1 LKSKVI
7 WITAI
12 QFDRSGHTSHENIRA
27 VQWRD
32 AESRQQGVYTVGEVV
47 KLIRSGNLV
56 YVSDDAFERTAL
68 VRVVDAEPPYIRS
81 WAHGKWENDLLTLP
95 RFDG

>member
-1 LKSKVI
+1 VI

-12 QFDRSGHTSHENIRA
+12 QFDGSGHTNHEHIQA
-27 VQWRD
+27 VQWSD
-32 AESRQQGVYTVGEVV
+32 AESREQGIHTVAEVV
-47 KLIRSGNLV
+47 QLIRSDNLV

-68 VRVVDAEPPYIRS
+68 VRVVGAEPPYIRS
-81 WAHGKWENDLLTLP
+81 WAHGEWGNDLLTLP

>member
-1 LKSKVI
+1 VG

-12 QFDRSGHTSHENIRA
+12 QFDGSGHTNHENIRA

-32 AESRQQGVYTVGEVV
+32 AESRQQGVYTVAEVV
-47 KLIRSGNLV
+47 ELIRSGTLV

-68 VRVVDAEPPYIRS
+68 VRVVDAKSPYIRS
-81 WAHGKWENDLLTLP
+81 CAHGKWENDLLTLR

>member
-1 LKSKVI
+1 MI

-12 QFDRSGHTSHENIRA
+12 QFDGSGHTNHENIRA

-32 AESRQQGVYTVGEVV
+32 AESRQQGVYTVAEVV
-47 KLIRSGNLV
+47 ELIRSGNLV

-68 VRVVDAEPPYIRS
+68 VRVVDAKPAYIRS
-81 WAHGKWENDLLTLP
+81 WAHGKWENDLLTLR

>member
-1 LKSKVI
+1 MLWV
-7 WITAI
+7 TAI
-12 QFDRSGHTSHENIRA
+12 QFDGSGHTDHENIRA
-27 VQWRD
+27 VHWRD
-32 AESRQQGVYTVGEVV
+32 AESRQQGVSTVAEVV
-47 KLIRSGNLV
+47 NLIRSDNLV

>member
-1 LKSKVI
+1 MV
-7 WITAI
+7 WITAV
-12 QFDRSGHTSHENIRA
+12 QFDGSGHTNHENIRA

-32 AESRQQGVYTVGEVV
+32 AESRQQGLYTVGEVV
-47 KLIRSGNLV
+47 ELIRSGNLV

-68 VRVVDAEPPYIRS
+68 VRVVDAKSPYIRS

>member
-1 LKSKVI
+1 MI

-12 QFDRSGHTSHENIRA
+12 RFDGSGHTDHENIHT

-32 AESRQQGVYTVGEVV
+32 AESRQQGVHTVAEVV
-47 KLIRSGNLV
+47 ELIRSGNLV

-68 VRVVDAEPPYIRS
+68 IRVVDAKPPYIRS
-81 WAHGKWENDLLTLP
+81 WAHGEWENDLLALP
-95 RFDG
+95 RFER

>member
-1 LKSKVI
+1 MDHRHSIRWL
-7 WITAI
+7 
-12 QFDRSGHTSHENIRA
+12 GHTNHENIRA

-32 AESRQQGVYTVGEVV
+32 AESRQQGVYPVAEVV
-47 KLIRSGNLV
+47 ELIRSGNLV

-68 VRVVDAEPPYIRS
+68 VRVVDAKSPYIRS
-81 WAHGKWENDLLTLP
+81 WAHDKWENDLLTLP

>member
-1 LKSKVI
+1 MV

-12 QFDRSGHTSHENIRA
+12 QFDGSGHTNHENIRA

-32 AESRQQGVYTVGEVV
+32 AESRQQGVYTVAEVV
-47 KLIRSGNLV
+47 ELIRSGSLV

-68 VRVVDAEPPYIRS
+68 VRVVDAQSPYIRS

>member
-1 LKSKVI
+1 VV

-12 QFDRSGHTSHENIRA
+12 QFDGSGHTNHENIRA

-32 AESRQQGVYTVGEVV
+32 AESRQQGVYTVAEVV
-47 KLIRSGNLV
+47 ELIRSGTLV

-68 VRVVDAEPPYIRS
+68 VRVVDAKSPYIRS
-81 WAHGKWENDLLTLP
+81 WAHGKWENDLLTLR